1 MAYMRQGRYW
11 YRSRREGQRV
21 VCEYI
26 GCGDTGQLIAEL
38 ENGQAQ
44 ERARERSE
52 LRALAAQERALDGQL
67 DAVAAQLR
75 GLVETAL
82 TVSGYHKHSGTWR
95 RARLCL

>member
-1 MAYMRQGRYW
+1 MAYLRHGRYW
-11 YRSRREGQRV
+11 YKSRREGQRV

-26 GCGDTGQLIAEL
+26 GCGDTGQLCAEL
-38 ENGQAQ
+38 ENGQAL

-52 LRALAAQERALDGQL
+52 LQALAAQERALDGQL

>member
-1 MAYMRQGRYW
+1 MAYMRKGRYW
-11 YRSRREGQRV
+11 YKSRREGQRV
-21 VCEYI
+21 VSEYI
-26 GCGDTGQLIAEL
+26 GCGDTGQLCAQF
-38 ENGQAQ
+38 ENQQAQ

-52 LRALAAQERALDGQL
+52 WRAFVTQEHELDGQL

-95 RARLCL
+95 RARACL